1 MIQIHT
7 CAQGSPEWYAA
18 RAGKVTASELHTVL
32 AKGKDGGS
40 SVTRRAYML
49 RLAGEIITGQC
60 AETYSNG
67 HMERGKVMEEE
78 ARERYAFEH
87 DAAPQLVG
95 FIENGRKGAS
105 PDALLDANGLL
116 EIKTKEPHRLIECL
130 LRDSFPPEH
139 RAQCQGALWVAE
151 REWIDLAIY
160 WPGMPLV
167 VHRAYRDEP
176 YIVALTE
183 AVDGFNIELDA
194 IVTKV
199 RVFGSSALRSAA

>member
-1 MIQIHT
+1 MIQIHS
-7 CAQGSPEWYAA
+7 CAQGSPDWYAA

-32 AKGKDGGS
+32 AKGKDGGA
-40 SVTRRAYML
+40 SVTRRAYLL

-78 ARERYAFEH
+78 ARQRYAFEREA
-87 DAAPQLVG
+87 DPQLIG

-105 PDALLDANGLL
+105 PDALIDANGVL

-167 VHRAYRDEP
+167 VHRAYRDED
-176 YIVALTE
+176 YIAALTV
-183 AVDGFNIELDA
+183 AVDGFNAELDA
-194 IVTKV
+194 VVAKV
-199 RVFGSSALRSAA
+199 RAYGSSALRSAA

>member
-7 CAQGSPEWYAA
+7 CDQGSADWYAA

-32 AKGKDGGS
+32 AKGKDGGA

-67 HMERGKVMEEE
+67 HMERGKAMEAE

-87 DAAPQLVG
+87 DADPQLVG
-95 FIENGRKGAS
+95 FIENGRKGCS

-139 RAQCQGALWVAE
+139 RAQCQGALWIAE

-160 WPGMPLV
+160 WPGMPLT
-167 VHRAYRDEP
+167 VHRAYRDEA
-176 YIVALTE
+176 YIKALAE
-183 AVDGFNIELDA
+183 AVDAFNAELDA
-194 IVTKV
+194 VVAKV
-199 RVFGSSALRSAA
+199 RAYGSSALRSAA